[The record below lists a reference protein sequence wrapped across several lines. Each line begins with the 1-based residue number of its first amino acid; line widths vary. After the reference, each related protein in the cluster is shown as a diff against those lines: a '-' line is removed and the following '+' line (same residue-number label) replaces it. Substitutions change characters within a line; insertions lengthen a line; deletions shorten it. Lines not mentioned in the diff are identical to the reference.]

1 MYHAII
7 IGAGVTGS
15 SVSRELSRYKLKV
28 AVFEKDSDVCG
39 GASKSNSATIHSGHD
54 AKYGT
59 NKAYYNILGNRMYD
73 KLCAELQVPFV
84 RNGTIVFAAD
94 QREWDVVVK
103 LKDNAEKNGVPD
115 VRVLDRAGLEQI
127 EAGFSNEVIGGLYA
141 PTGGVVCPYS
151 LVIALCENAAM
162 NGVEF
167 KLNEGVEKVERVSDH
182 YVVHTKSSSYETKLI
197 FNCAGV
203 NADLFNNMV
212 SKRKLVM
219 LPRKGEHIILDKKFS
234 PFVKCTVTQTPVF
247 LHSGGHTKGMGIIP
261 SVDGTVLLGCTAHDV
276 ADRNDSACTRKGLDE
291 IVAYFR
297 SNWRHF
303 PISKAYPEF
312 PSDGVIGAFSGL
324 RPHLD
329 TDDFVVGECQDSP
342 GFFNAAGIESPGLTS
357 APAIAHELA
366 AAAAERYG
374 LELNPDFNPIR
385 ERKKLFREMTSAER
399 EQAIRENPGYE
410 RIVCRCEQVTE
421 ADITAAIRG
430 YIGATNV
437 NAVKMRTRASMGRC
451 QGGFCGPEILRILSE
466 ELHTTPLDITLRGD
480 ESRILLGRACE

>member
-15 SVSRELSRYKLKV
+15 CVARELSRYKLKI
-28 AVFEKDSDVCG
+28 AVLEKDSDVCG

-73 KLCAELQVPFV
+73 RLCAELQVPFV
-84 RNGTIVFAAD
+84 RNGTIVFAAN
-94 QREWDVVVK
+94 QQEWDVVEK
-103 LKDNAEKNGVPD
+103 LKNNAEKNGVPN

-127 EAGFSNEVIGGLYA
+127 EAGFGNEVIGGLYA

-167 KLNEGVEKVERVSDH
+167 RLNEGVEKVERFSDH
-182 YVVHTKSSSYETKLI
+182 YVVQTKCNSYDTKFI

-212 SKRKLVM
+212 SRRKLAM
-219 LPRKGEHIILDKKFS
+219 IPRKGEHIILDKKFS
-234 PFVKCTVTQTPVF
+234 PYVKSTVSQTPV
-247 LHSGGHTKGMGIIP
+247 LLQSGGHTKGMGIIP
-261 SVDGTVLLGCTAHDV
+261 SVDGTVLLGCTAYDV
-276 ADRNDSACTRKGLDE
+276 SDRNDSACTRKGLDE

-297 SNWRHF
+297 SNWRHL

-366 AAAAERYG
+366 ATAAARYG
-374 LELNPDFNPIR
+374 FELNPDFNPIR
-385 ERKKLFREMTSAER
+385 ERKKLFREMTAKER

-410 RIVCRCEQVTE
+410 RIVCRCELVTE
-421 ADITAAIRG
+421 ADICAVIRG

-451 QGGFCGPEILRILSE
+451 QGGFCGPEIIRILSE
-466 ELHTTPLDITLRGD
+466 ELHTTPLDITLRGE
-480 ESRILLGRACE
+480 ESWILLGRACE